1 MTQEQAEKTRKA
13 RMTFETWAD
22 AEKLTTEQRERLN
35 RADRAAVVPCAVD
48 AMKHEALAGKI
59 SRAEAEI
66 EGWRSQQAEFVYAVE
81 TLDTL
86 RAKAKAD

>member
-22 AEKLTTEQRERLN
+22 AEKLTDEQRAKLNNAER
-35 RADRAAVVPCAVD
+35 RVIVPCAVD
-48 AMKHEALAGKI
+48 AMKHEDLQGKI
-59 SRAEAEI
+59 NRALEDI
-66 EGWRSQQAEFVYAVE
+66 NNWRAKQAEFVYAVE
-81 TLDTL
+81 TLSEL